1 MLILF
6 MSMYVYVHLH
16 VENLVLWSC
25 IDILDASSYQLVD
38 APNLMLKWHVSTR
51 MLCQCTDWPNWAI
64 SFKER
69 HESEPRLILA
79 KQICSWVCTPQLTA
93 FRSLQSTVVKANNLL
108 WHVCSYSLCSRI
120 YSDECIFMSLNAH
133 EDMHVYTG
141 CNTVSTD
148 IANVLQF
155 Q

>member
-6 MSMYVYVHLH
+6 MSMYVYVHL
-16 VENLVLWSC
+16 
-25 IDILDASSYQLVD
+25 
-38 APNLMLKWHVSTR
+38 
-51 MLCQCTDWPNWAI
+51 
-64 SFKER
+64 
-69 HESEPRLILA
+69 
-79 KQICSWVCTPQLTA
+79 
-93 FRSLQSTVVKANNLL
+93 
-108 WHVCSYSLCSRI
+108 HVCSYSLCSRI